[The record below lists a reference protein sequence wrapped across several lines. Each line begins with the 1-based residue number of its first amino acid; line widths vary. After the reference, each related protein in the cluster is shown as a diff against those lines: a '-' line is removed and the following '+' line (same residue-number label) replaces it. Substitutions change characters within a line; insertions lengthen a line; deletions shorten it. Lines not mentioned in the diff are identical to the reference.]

1 MSLCP
6 QCYCPEHHG
15 MSCIWCGCLHIE
27 EKKEMTNDEAIKI
40 LLKYVET
47 DTADESLQ
55 AAVQVLKQ
63 EKNNQKKFRVAVQ
76 QTTTLH
82 YEVLHNSL
90 EEAVDEVQKKVNERD
105 WGTLLTFPP
114 GSPNHTP
121 IPPFTDYEIKDVFVK
136 EQVLRPNPQSE
147 GGSSDT

>member
-1 MSLCP
+1 MK
-6 QCYCPEHHG
+6 Q
-15 MSCIWCGCLHIE
+15 
-27 EKKEMTNDEAIKI
+27 DEAIKI

-55 AAVQVLKQ
+55 AAVQVLKD
-63 EKNNQKKFRVAVQ
+63 EKKEPKKFRVAVIQ
-76 QTTTLH
+76 ATTLH

-90 EEAVDEVQKKVNERD
+90 EEAIDEVQKKVNERD

-114 GSPNHTP
+114 GSPDYIP
-121 IPPFTDYEIKDVFVK
+121 IPPFTEYEIKDVFVK
-136 EQVLRPNPQSE
+136 EHVLKPNPHSE

>member
-6 QCYCPEHHG
+6 QCQCRAHYG

-63 EKNNQKKFRVAVQ
+63 EKNN
-76 QTTTLH
+76 
-82 YEVLHNSL
+82 HNS
-90 EEAVDEVQKKVNERD
+90 
-105 WGTLLTFPP
+105 
-114 GSPNHTP
+114 
-121 IPPFTDYEIKDVFVK
+121 
-136 EQVLRPNPQSE
+136 
-147 GGSSDT
+147 

>member
-1 MSLCP
+1 
-6 QCYCPEHHG
+6 
-15 MSCIWCGCLHIE
+15 
-27 EKKEMTNDEAIKI
+27 MTKDEAVKI

-47 DTADESLQ
+47 DHADHTLQ
-55 AAVQVLKQ
+55 EAVQVLKD
-63 EKNNQKKFRVAVQ
+63 EKKEPKKFRVAVK

-90 EEAVDEVQKKVNERD
+90 EEAIDEVQKKVNERD

-114 GSPNHTP
+114 GSPDYIP
-121 IPPFTDYEIKDVFVK
+121 IPPFTEYEIKDVFVK
-136 EQVLRPNPQSE
+136 EHVLKPNPHSE